1 MANYKACTTD
11 LDCAS
16 LPSGAAT
23 AAAQEAGTCC
33 MSIELRKKG
42 TA

>member
-11 LDCAS
+11 LDCAT
-16 LPSGAAT
+16 LPSGALT
-23 AAAQEAGTCC
+23 PTAQEAGTCC
-33 MSIELRKKG
+33 MKIELRKKG